1 MPVHPQ
7 GLDWQASLSQ
17 SLRMDWQASLVGRG
31 SVQWWWTGGAL
42 EMCEEDVLS
51 EASKQDLSSF
61 LARVDE
67 IGTWSFCLLASYIF
81 VTTLELGFI
90 HGSNATI
97 NASGDL
103 VRGLSASNDKTAA
116 DDAINKADAY
126 LHSSKA
132 SESTIGFNQTVVN
145 TPTTGSTQA
154 KPVQSSQQGQ
164 YHYVTCIRLSL
175 MNQPPFPK

>member
-1 MPVHPQ
+1 MRVECSQ
-7 GLDWQASLSQ
+7 CLDKMI
-17 SLRMDWQASLVGRG
+17 R
-31 SVQWWWTGGAL
+31 SVQSAKQSFPVGGAQCSGGTGGAGGAL

-154 KPVQSSQQGQ
+154 KAVQSSQQGQ
-164 YHYVTCIRLSL
+164 YHYVYH
-175 MNQPPFPK
+175 QHAA